1 RLSLVGVDR
10 ADWQT
15 IAQHWDGQ
23 NAPEVPDPGDDLDIV
38 LRIFRH
44 VGDLHDRPRQDTA
57 TGSRASARPARIH
70 IANYLPAFRADV
82 SLRDQVQQLAVERR
96 YETAVG
102 TTQAHHGPSD
112 SIEDGLDVY
121 RRTRDHSENFTG
133 RSLLVEGLLGLVEQ
147 PHILDGDDGLIG

>member
-1 RLSLVGVDR
+1 VLLLQFREQPHVLDGDRGLVGEGLEQGNLLLGKGTRLSLVGVDR

-121 RRTRDHSENFTG
+121 RRT
-133 RSLLVEGLLGLVEQ
+133 
-147 PHILDGDDGLIG
+147 